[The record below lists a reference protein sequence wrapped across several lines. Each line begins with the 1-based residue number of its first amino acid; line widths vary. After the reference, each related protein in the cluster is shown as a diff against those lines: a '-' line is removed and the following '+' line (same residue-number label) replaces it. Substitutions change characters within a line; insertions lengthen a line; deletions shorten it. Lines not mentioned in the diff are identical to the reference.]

1 MSAGPLIKHRV
12 AYLHDP
18 EVGQFYYGPS
28 HPMKPHR
35 MQLAHQLIIGYELH
49 NKMMMYKPHK
59 ASDKVHRRSRV
70 PKSYPDV
77 GLPCTSGST
86 LPRGPLPPRVSGGS
100 AGFPPPPTP
109 LLPPPPPA
117 HFDRAYVFCSPLRLC
132 LVSALGRR

>member
-59 ASDKVHRRSRV
+59 ASDKVRRRPRV
-70 PKSYPDV
+70 PKPYPRWAVPCPTMDCALHPLV
-77 GLPCTSGST
+77 CGGLRRVRVPSATPC
-86 LPRGPLPPRVSGGS
+86 R
-100 AGFPPPPTP
+100 P
-109 LLPPPPPA
+109 LLARPVRP
-117 HFDRAYVFCSPLRLC
+117 RKRV
-132 LVSALGRR
+132 

>member
-49 NKMMMYKPHK
+49 NKMMMYSRSWTKK
-59 ASDKVHRRSRV
+59 NRNYLGTARRRRERKNILSSR
-70 PKSYPDV
+70 
-77 GLPCTSGST
+77 GSGWI
-86 LPRGPLPPRVSGGS
+86 
-100 AGFPPPPTP
+100 
-109 LLPPPPPA
+109 
-117 HFDRAYVFCSPLRLC
+117 
-132 LVSALGRR
+132 